1 MSGVGQNQGMKKKLL
16 ALALVPFLSGCGLI
30 FVHGPAPGWQ
40 DASSG
45 DLTTMAASAPC
56 STGKFPIIG
65 DVIIGGFGAGIV
77 IATLY
82 DQTQHDPGFS
92 ISPDGT
98 RHSLSGWSDSDKA
111 AAGFGAVLAA
121 PYLLSAVLGNQ
132 KVNDCRAFNARL
144 LQERRGN
151 EQAQASHEW
160 LDELSPLPD
169 LGVTAFDPV
178 FGLPIK
184 RGHWQL
190 AP

>member
-1 MSGVGQNQGMKKKLL
+1 MKKKLL

-132 KVNDCRAFNARL
+132 KVNDCRAFNVRL
-144 LQERRGN
+144 SEEQRR
-151 EQAQASHEW
+151 EAQAQATYNW
-160 LDELSPLPD
+160 LDEFSPAPE
-169 LGVTAFDPV
+169 LGVAPQNLPAIIPPV
-178 FGLPIK
+178 
-184 RGHWQL
+184 RGFSRW
-190 AP
+190 

>member
-1 MSGVGQNQGMKKKLL
+1 MKKKLL

-98 RHSLSGWSDSDKA
+98 RHSLSGWGDSEKTVA
-111 AAGFGAVLAA
+111 VGGAVLAA
-121 PYLLSAVLGNQ
+121 SYLLSAVLGNQ

-151 EQAQASHEW
+151 EQAEASYEW

-178 FGLPIK
+178 FGLPFN
-184 RGHWQL
+184 L
-190 AP
+190 ADGN